1 MLDEDED
8 QLRSQLNGAQVTPL
22 PCDHVAMDGYATCI
36 ESGLM
41 TRDGTAIRLHVW
53 LKQSCSDSDEVL
65 ALAMRVAP

>member
-41 TRDGTAIRLHVW
+41 TRTAIRLHIW